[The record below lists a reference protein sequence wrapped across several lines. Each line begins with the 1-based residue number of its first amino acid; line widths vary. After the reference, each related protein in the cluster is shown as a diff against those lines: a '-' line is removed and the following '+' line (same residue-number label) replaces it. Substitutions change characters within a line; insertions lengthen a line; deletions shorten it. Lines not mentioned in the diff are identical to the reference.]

1 MPIAMTPTGQITLLQ
16 MDGHLTKDEFQR
28 AMELA
33 IKGCRD
39 IYEIQRKSLIEKY
52 NQLGSELAVVQ
63 EAEVL

>member
-1 MPIAMTPTGQITLLQ
+1 
-16 MDGHLTKDEFQR
+16 
-28 AMELA
+28 MEMA
-33 IKGCRD
+33 IKGCQD

>member
-16 MDGHLTKDEFQR
+16 MDGHLTKDEFHQ